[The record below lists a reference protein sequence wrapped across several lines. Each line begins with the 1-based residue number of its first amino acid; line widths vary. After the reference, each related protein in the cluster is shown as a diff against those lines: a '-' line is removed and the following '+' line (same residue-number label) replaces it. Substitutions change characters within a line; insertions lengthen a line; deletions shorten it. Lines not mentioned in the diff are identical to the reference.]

1 MTKHI
6 GRNVRISP
14 EKRVAI
20 VETAIDQLKKGD
32 GVTKIA
38 LAMNIPRST
47 LRSLLTNDALYNEY
61 KEKQKKVL
69 DAEFSKIALKS
80 IKHARGKLKD
90 SSYSQAILGA
100 AIAHDKTYPQHLM
113 AQQINVGD
121 KKIEVNMPTFFKT
134 RSKQNKQG

>member
-6 GRNVRISP
+6 GRNVKIP
-14 EKRVAI
+14 QEKRVAI

-134 RSKQNKQG
+134 RSKINKQG

>member
-6 GRNVRISP
+6 GRNVKIP
-14 EKRVAI
+14 QEKRVAI